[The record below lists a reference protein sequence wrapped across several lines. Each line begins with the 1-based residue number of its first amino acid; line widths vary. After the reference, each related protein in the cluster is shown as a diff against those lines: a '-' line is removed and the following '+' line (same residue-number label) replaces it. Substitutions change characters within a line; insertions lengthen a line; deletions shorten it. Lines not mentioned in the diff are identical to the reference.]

1 MSAAQ
6 EGVLEKVRA
15 FIESTFEGRYEIYDL
30 QFKTID
36 KRLYLQVFLD
46 SPNGICIQDCETVS
60 RGLSKYL
67 DEHDLIHRRYLLE
80 VSSPGV
86 ERVFKRPVDFERHI
100 GALVKWTMKPDGELG
115 REVFKA
121 RLQVF
126 TPERITVLADEGQR
140 EFPLDAVEQARA
152 VLEFPRK
159 ARG

>member
-1 MSAAQ
+1 MSAALD
-6 EGVLEKVRA
+6 GVLEKVRT
-15 FIESTFEGRYEIYDL
+15 FIESTFEGQYEIYDL

-36 KRLYLQVFLD
+36 KRLYLQIFLD
-46 SPNGICIQDCETVS
+46 RPEGIGIQDCEKVS
-60 RGLSKYL
+60 RGLSTYL
-67 DEHDLIHRRYLLE
+67 DEQDLIHRRYLLE

-86 ERVFKRPVDFERHI
+86 ERVFKRQVDFERHI
-100 GALVKWTMKPDGELG
+100 GRLVKWTMRPDGERG

-126 TPERITVLADEGQR
+126 SPERITVLADEGQR
-140 EFPLDAVEQARA
+140 DFPLEAVEQARA

>member
-1 MSAAQ
+1 MSGAP

-46 SPNGICIQDCETVS
+46 SPTGIGIQDCERVS
-60 RGLSKYL
+60 RSLSTYL
-67 DEHDLIHRRYLLE
+67 DEQDLIHRRYLLE

-86 ERVFKRPVDFERHI
+86 ERIFKRQVDFERHI
-100 GALVKWTMKPDGELG
+100 GKLVKWTMKPSGERG

-126 TPERITVLADEGQR
+126 SPERIMVLADEGQR
-140 EFPLDAVEQARA
+140 EFPMEAVEQARA

>member
-1 MSAAQ
+1 MSAVP
-6 EGVLEKVRA
+6 EGVLEKVRT

-36 KRLYLQVFLD
+36 KRLYLQIFLD
-46 SPNGICIQDCETVS
+46 SPDGIGIQDCEKVS
-60 RGLSKYL
+60 RGLSVFL
-67 DEHDLIHRRYLLE
+67 DEQDLIHRRYLLE

-86 ERVFKRPVDFERHI
+86 ERVFKRQVDFERHI
-100 GALVKWTMKPDGELG
+100 GKLVKWTMKPSGERG

-126 TPERITVLADEGQR
+126 SPERITVLAEEGQR
-140 EFPLDAVEQARA
+140 DFPLEAVEQARA

-159 ARG
+159 TRG